1 MFNLV
6 RGAFYALN
14 RTNPDATEDCWL
26 CLSSGPPYYEG
37 IAFNGDFNKTS
48 SHTSCSWGTGQK
60 LTLTKVS
67 ARNPG
72 LCIGTP
78 PPTHKHLCGRI
89 QSVAK
94 TETNYYLVPF
104 PVGWWA
110 CNSGLTPCVSTKVF
124 ESSHD
129 FCVMIQL
136 LPRVYY
142 HSASSLEETYADTRF
157 KREPVTLTLATFL
170 GIGMAVGVGI
180 GVSALIEGR
189 QGIQSLRDAVN
200 EDLEMLEK
208 SIDALEK
215 SLSSLS
221 EVVLQNRRG
230 LDLLFLKEGG
240 LCTALKEEC
249 CFYADHTG
257 IVRDSMQKLR
267 EKLEWRK
274 QE

>member
-1 MFNLV
+1 
-6 RGAFYALN
+6 
-14 RTNPDATEDCWL
+14 
-26 CLSSGPPYYEG
+26 
-37 IAFNGDFNKTS
+37 
-48 SHTSCSWGTGQK
+48 
-60 LTLTKVS
+60 
-67 ARNPG
+67 
-72 LCIGTP
+72 
-78 PPTHKHLCGRI
+78 
-89 QSVAK
+89 
-94 TETNYYLVPF
+94 
-104 PVGWWA
+104 
-110 CNSGLTPCVSTKVF
+110 
-124 ESSHD
+124 
-129 FCVMIQL
+129 MIQL

-142 HSASSLEETYADTRF
+142 HSASSLEEMYAGTRF

-170 GIGMAVGVGI
+170 GIGMAVGLGT

-208 SIDALEK
+208 SINALEK

-240 LCTALKEEC
+240 LCAALKEEC

-267 EKLEWRK
+267 ERLEWRK